1 MVAPG
6 AGAKHNEQC
15 FNCQLLGA
23 GLSVLKCLGCGFSR
37 STAAAMSRKCWSV
50 HVCWA
55 TLQLLAARWC
65 QKRTVGSEIILYLL
79 LIHGTST
86 WRHLTSLV
94 VLGWRS
100 VRRPTKGPEDQTGLA
115 GCNRAR
121 SLQPGISDLGFGLE
135 FVKKLLQCSGIM
147 SIALEVAATLPPYL
161 STLQKTHQLQTLHRW
176 IHLRYGFFVRQIR
189 GDLRI
194 KRCGFTLGNQN
205 KYFQTLQIAF
215 HINLYGY
222 CVFHMTCQGFSTFDA
237 LPSKLLAGYN
247 ITKLSKHTCLVE
259 RSLGVKLPTIW
270 IDGKTQ
276 VGSVREEK
284 GRRKIREEKESEEG
298 RCRCVREK
306 VEKVGTLWFSDV
318 SWLPRV
324 EKEGY

>member
-1 MVAPG
+1 
-6 AGAKHNEQC
+6 
-15 FNCQLLGA
+15 
-23 GLSVLKCLGCGFSR
+23 
-37 STAAAMSRKCWSV
+37 
-50 HVCWA
+50 
-55 TLQLLAARWC
+55 
-65 QKRTVGSEIILYLL
+65 
-79 LIHGTST
+79 
-86 WRHLTSLV
+86 
-94 VLGWRS
+94 
-100 VRRPTKGPEDQTGLA
+100 
-115 GCNRAR
+115 
-121 SLQPGISDLGFGLE
+121 
-135 FVKKLLQCSGIM
+135 
-147 SIALEVAATLPPYL
+147 
-161 STLQKTHQLQTLHRW
+161 
-176 IHLRYGFFVRQIR
+176 
-189 GDLRI
+189 LRI

-306 VEKVGTLWFSDV
+306 VEKLRTAVFFQWFGAQEGQSRLAKAAGAEPSGRIRD
-318 SWLPRV
+318 
-324 EKEGY
+324 EKLRAVVARSTFQGKMYKTHSQTTFGS

>member
-1 MVAPG
+1 MFG
-6 AGAKHNEQC
+6 LRIFTKHSCCHVQEMLVC
-15 FNCQLLGA
+15 SCLL
-23 GLSVLKCLGCGFSR
+23 SNTPTTCCEVVPEKNSR
-37 STAAAMSRKCWSV
+37 IWNYLISTAHPWNVNLEAPDKF
-50 HVCWA
+50 
-55 TLQLLAARWC
+55 
-65 QKRTVGSEIILYLL
+65 G
-79 LIHGTST
+79 ST
-86 WRHLTSLV
+86 WLAKCQETHEGAR
-94 VLGWRS
+94 RS
-100 VRRPTKGPEDQTGLA
+100 NRPGRVQSGPVPA
-115 GCNRAR
+115 A
-121 SLQPGISDLGFGLE
+121 GISDLGFGLE

-176 IHLRYGFFVRQIR
+176 IHLRYVFFVRQIR